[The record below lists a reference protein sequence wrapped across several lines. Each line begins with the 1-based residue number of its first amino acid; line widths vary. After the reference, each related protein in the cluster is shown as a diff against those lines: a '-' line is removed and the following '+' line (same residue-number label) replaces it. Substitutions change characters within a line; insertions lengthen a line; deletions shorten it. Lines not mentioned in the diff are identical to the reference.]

1 VFGRFCK
8 ILLIFYRLYN
18 IDPSEF
24 LVLGSIMCKVLPNLL
39 EGCKTFSLWILTIL
53 ARSRY
58 QAISNP
64 LQLTKHEKLKIYLVL
79 FITA

>member
-1 VFGRFCK
+1 
-8 ILLIFYRLYN
+8 
-18 IDPSEF
+18 
-24 LVLGSIMCKVLPNLL
+24 MCKVLPNLL